1 MKSICA
7 ISLCVSIVAVVC
19 WQLGLRVNLTSS
31 LPVGLYRLEGE
42 PLHRGQIVVFCL
54 DDPEFVHL
62 SRERGYLAAGSCPS
76 GLRPLLKVIN
86 GLPGDSVQQCGDMIM
101 VNNHVLAHTKI
112 LGRDSQGR
120 TMPRSHLLPGVIP
133 VGKAL
138 LLSQHHDGSFDSR
151 YFGLVPIVS
160 LRPVEPV
167 ITF

>member
-7 ISLCVSIVAVVC
+7 ISLFVSIFGFVC
-19 WQLGLRVNLTSS
+19 WQLGFRVNLTSS
-31 LPVGLYRLEGE
+31 LPMGLYRLSGG
-42 PLHRGQIVVFCL
+42 PLHRGQIVAFCL
-54 DDPEFVHL
+54 DDPEFVQL
-62 SRERGYLAAGSCPS
+62 ARERGYLVAGSCPS

-86 GLPGDSVQQCGDMIM
+86 GLPGDSVQQHGDRIM
-101 VNNHVLAHTKI
+101 VNNHVLAHTNI

-120 TMPRSHLLPGVIP
+120 VMPPSHLLPGVIP